1 MTKNKKNESW
11 ETELL
16 DTIQKK
22 VFQHFKEHLP
32 DTHVYHNF
40 QHTQDTA
47 SACKEIGEHYD
58 LSKDE
63 MNVLLLAAWC
73 HDTGFTKS
81 YEGHEEE
88 SLNNAREWLIEEGV
102 DEEIIK
108 QATALIMS
116 TKDRQPK
123 GLLEEI
129 LCDADVIHM
138 GKKKFFHKSALLRI
152 ERERVLEQRY
162 EEPEWQK
169 LQLDFLIN
177 TKFHTF
183 YAASE
188 YGPRKEKN
196 IRKQRKISKKSLT
209 KKTKNKADKIKS
221 RRLGRGIE
229 TMYRSTYRNHINLS
243 SIADAKANMMISLN
257 TIILSVIIT
266 VVGSGFAFTESW
278 FQSIRFTV
286 PISILLLSSLTA
298 VIFAVVSAKP
308 DVTKKEVNLDKV
320 RNKKSSVLFFGNFS
334 NMELDRF
341 LTNMRELKSDRNLL
355 YDNMSI
361 DIYYLGLVLKR
372 KYRLIRYAYSIF
384 IIGLSISVISF
395 VGIML
400 YTQL

>member
-1 MTKNKKNESW
+1 MTTNTKDETWENE
-11 ETELL
+11 LV
-16 DTIQKK
+16 DNIQKK
-22 VFQHFKEHLP
+22 VFHHFKENLP
-32 DTHVYHNF
+32 ETHVFHNF

-47 SACKEIGEHYD
+47 DACKDIGMHYQ
-58 LSKDE
+58 LPENE
-63 MNVLLLAAWC
+63 MKVLLLAAWC
-73 HDTGFTKS
+73 HDTGFTQT

-88 SLNNAREWLIEEGV
+88 SANNAREWLKEENV
-102 DEEIIK
+102 DEEQIEHVVS
-108 QATALIMS
+108 LIMS
-116 TKDRQPK
+116 TKHRKPK

-138 GKKKFFHKSALLRI
+138 GKKQFFHKSELLRL
-152 ERERVLEQRY
+152 EQERVLDQHY
-162 EEPEWQK
+162 EEPEWHNV
-169 LQLDFLIN
+169 QLNLLIN
-177 TKFHTF
+177 TAFHTF
-183 YAASE
+183 YAADE
-188 YGPRKEKN
+188 FGPRKEKN
-196 IRKQRKISKKSLT
+196 IRKQRKLCSKSLA
-209 KKTKNKADKIKS
+209 KKTKKKANKIKS
-221 RRLGRGIE
+221 KKLGRGIE

-266 VVGSGFAFTESW
+266 VVGSGFAFTENW

-308 DVTKKEVNLDKV
+308 DVTKEKVNLDKV

-334 NMELDRF
+334 SLELDQF
-341 LTNMRELKSDRNLL
+341 LTNMRELKVDRNLL

-400 YTQL
+400 YTQF